1 MTKTAYD
8 EQDVETATR
17 FHETLKGLKLTL
29 C

>member
-1 MTKTAYD
+1 MTKTAHN
-8 EQDVETATR
+8 EQDVETATM